1 MGGINHGLLSYD
13 APYLPTDRALTV
25 RKYPR
30 KCPQDKFLDR
40 PVEEEIL
47 PVPGNPVEPPTVSPA
62 TTRAAPVEEEKVNAD
77 GLNLSSICTASFIET
92 KSKS

>member
-1 MGGINHGLLSYD
+1 MGGINHGLLAYD

-25 RKYPR
+25 RRYPR

-40 PVEEEIL
+40 PIEEEI
-47 PVPGNPVEPPTVSPA
+47 PVPGTPVEPPTISVA
-62 TTRAAPVEEEKVNAD
+62 ATRAAPAEEEKVTAD